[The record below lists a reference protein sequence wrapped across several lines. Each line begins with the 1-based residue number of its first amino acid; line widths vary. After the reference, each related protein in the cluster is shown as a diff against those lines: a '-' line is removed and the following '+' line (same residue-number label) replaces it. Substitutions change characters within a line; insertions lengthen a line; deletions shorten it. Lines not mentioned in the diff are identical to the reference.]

1 MVSVKEAT
9 AKVVTNWK
17 LKLVYTVLTVVVL
30 FLLNFW
36 LSSYE
41 KSSGALTDAMKE
53 NTLAIG
59 SLDSTIDSL
68 RYSTGH
74 FIDKILDKIGD
85 NKDDLKDH
93 EVRIRELERNR

>member
-1 MVSVKEAT
+1 MISVKEAT
-9 AKVVTNWK
+9 TKVVINWK

-41 KSSGALTDAMKE
+41 KSSGALTSAMKD
-53 NTLAIG
+53 NTIAIG
-59 SLDSTIDSL
+59 SLGRSLDSL
-68 RYSTGH
+68 RYNSGY
-74 FIDKILDKIGD
+74 FVDKILDKIGD

-93 EVRIRELERNR
+93 EIRIRELERNR